1 MTKRIAIL
9 GCLLASI
16 FFLATAEKRNVS
28 MDFHQKMKPGTHT
41 GVDRAPARINLEVY
55 YNENNHS
62 VDVYYDGVA
71 DGEVFIYQGVEVVGY
86 DSQINTTLQVPN
98 ESGIYKIEII
108 SSSWSAYG
116 EIVI

>member
-55 YNENNHS
+55 YMN
-62 VDVYYDGVA
+62 
-71 DGEVFIYQGVEVVGY
+71 VVKGS
-86 DSQINTTLQVPN
+86 DEL
-98 ESGIYKIEII
+98 
-108 SSSWSAYG
+108 SSIDK
-116 EIVI
+116 EIVLQTLPVYMYSVTFWSNYLEE